1 MEQTIAVDMLAVIL
15 GTAALSAMLA
25 VVIYRR
31 WFAPREGSQEA
42 VAAALTKLLE
52 VSASSAAFYVQC
64 CEQHSKHTDAIH
76 DLGAL
81 VVRRTDLLERMAEN
95 VAVVKDRTAAK
106 GEQQ

>member
-1 MEQTIAVDMLAVIL
+1 MEQAMALNMLAVIV
-15 GTAALSAMLA
+15 GTAALSAMLT

-31 WFAPREGSQEA
+31 WFTPREGSQQA
-42 VAAALTKLLE
+42 IAAALNKLLE

-64 CEQHSKHTDAIH
+64 CEQHGKHTDGIH

-95 VAVVKDRTAAK
+95 VAVIKDRTAAK
-106 GEQQ
+106 GDQQ